1 MEPTP
6 IHSSVQK
13 FLAMDAQLSSRLRIA
28 DAPGMLRT
36 VAIWFAHSGDSWF
49 WLLGLGLYFIF
60 SSGAWYEL
68 VFTLIVG
75 IIITALFVLV
85 VKFSVKRRR
94 PEGEWGGVYRNTDPH
109 SFPSGHAARC
119 MLIAVLMVT
128 LGPVWLGVLL
138 LIWAP
143 LVSFARVAMG
153 VHYLSDILVGMVIG
167 SLLGWVVVIL
177 VAPNSSI
184 FLQILSSLL

>member
-1 MEPTP
+1 MEPTAAASP
-6 IHSSVQK
+6 IEK
-13 FLAMDAQLSSRLRIA
+13 FLALDAQLSSRLRIA
-28 DAPGMLRT
+28 EAPGVLRT
-36 VAIWFAHSGDSWF
+36 AAIWFAHSGDSWF

-60 SSGAWYEL
+60 GSEAWREL

-75 IIITALFVLV
+75 IIITALLVLV
-85 VKFSVKRRR
+85 VKFSVRRRR
-94 PEGEWGGVYRNTDPH
+94 PEGEWGGMYRSTDPH

-119 MLIAVLMVT
+119 MLIAFLMVT

-167 SLLGWVVVIL
+167 ALLGWVVLIFV
-177 VAPNSSI
+177 VPYTSI
-184 FLQILSSLL
+184 FLPILSSLL

>member
-1 MEPTP
+1 MEPTR

-49 WLLGLGLYFIF
+49 WLLVLGLYFIY